1 MSCLLKDDLI
11 DTLKRKLV
19 KLETTGNENELL
31 SERLRQSERELVNIK
46 KEAANLQNML
56 QQSQAQYMA
65 LDKKYNKA
73 KRLVREYQQREVDM
87 CHREEFYQQLLQEKD
102 TEYNALVKKL
112 KDRVIILEHELQE
125 AQRKGGFPV
134 GLPYDS
140 ATLKLTPQMMRKAPP
155 KPLFQKL
162 ETELS
167 DTEISDL
174 SPDGDGVK
182 TATVE
187 RKNPVKDELDA
198 ALPQHELLDNSAN
211 KTKIDLANR
220 QLPSVNNSN
229 TSSSASNATTAV
241 TIASA
246 NSTNNL
252 TKRTL
257 SNSSSDCNLDNSDED
272 DNTNATA
279 NAMAS
284 LMININSREQQ
295 INQLYAQVHKD
306 HKTSAS
312 HTGLPGLF
320 KNTLGSPGALE
331 TSSPNDFHR
340 GGMTTFGTSS
350 RDLNSSYDSIL
361 GSNDKLS
368 ENEQSSENWMYPS
381 RRRVGPTGAII
392 SGKLPPTS
400 FTEQLNQALTERE
413 RRLGDGSSRHSSDDY
428 TEINKSQSAAAINCK
443 TLINEIRQAVNE
455 AQPKGDTNH

>member
-1 MSCLLKDDLI
+1 MILKYVAS
-11 DTLKRKLV
+11 R
-19 KLETTGNENELL
+19 
-31 SERLRQSERELVNIK
+31 
-46 KEAANLQNML
+46 
-56 QQSQAQYMA
+56 
-65 LDKKYNKA
+65 
-73 KRLVREYQQREVDM
+73 
-87 CHREEFYQQLLQEKD
+87 
-102 TEYNALVKKL
+102 
-112 KDRVIILEHELQE
+112 
-125 AQRKGGFPV
+125 GG
-134 GLPYDS
+134 
-140 ATLKLTPQMMRKAPP
+140 
-155 KPLFQKL
+155 
-162 ETELS
+162 
-167 DTEISDL
+167 
-174 SPDGDGVK
+174 
-182 TATVE
+182 
-187 RKNPVKDELDA
+187 
-198 ALPQHELLDNSAN
+198 
-211 KTKIDLANR
+211 LANR

-257 SNSSSDCNLDNSDED
+257 SNSSSSDCNLDNSDED
-272 DNTNATA
+272 DETTNATA
-279 NAMAS
+279 NAMVAG
-284 LMININSREQQ
+284 LMINSHHNHNSTSTHDLNILNGLHQLQQQQQQLHQQQQQQQQQQQHNIISNGHHNSTNNLLSNNSNSNCSSNGGIGSGIGVGGVGSNAIVGGGISNSASNSIIAGTTTAILLNSTSSSASASSSVNSREQQ

-320 KNTLGSPGALE
+320 KNSLGSPGGALE
-331 TSSPNDFHR
+331 TSPSPNDFHR

-413 RRLGDGSSRHSSDDY
+413 R
-428 TEINKSQSAAAINCK
+428 
-443 TLINEIRQAVNE
+443 
-455 AQPKGDTNH
+455 